1 MQSCSAFT
9 VFDFATDNFAE
20 LWPEVRPFFA
30 GQTVAA
36 YNAGFDT
43 GVLTATLDYYG
54 LSLSEL
60 HVIDSLAVARSAWP
74 KPTNHKLST
83 VATHL
88 NVPLNHHDAAN
99 DARAC
104 AEIILR
110 AGQRHVEINRI
121 IDRPVQERFNLFGG
135 NY

>member
-1 MQSCSAFT
+1 MQNCSVFT

-20 LWPEVRPFFA
+20 QWPEVRPFFA

-36 YNAGFDT
+36 
-43 GVLTATLDYYG
+43 
-54 LSLSEL
+54 
-60 HVIDSLAVARSAWP
+60 
-74 KPTNHKLST
+74 
-83 VATHL
+83 HL
-88 NVPLNHHDAAN
+88 NIPLNHHDADS

-110 AGQRHVEINRI
+110 AGQWHVEINRI
-121 IDRPVQERFNLFGG
+121 IDRPVQERFDLFGG

>member
-9 VFDFATDNFAE
+9 VFDFATDNFAD
-20 LWPEVRPFFA
+20 LWSEVRPFFA
-30 GQTVAA
+30 GQTVATHD
-36 YNAGFDT
+36 FDT
-43 GVLTATLDYYG
+43 GVLTETLGYYS

-60 HVIDSLAVARSAWP
+60 HVLDSLAVARSAWP
-74 KPTNHKLST
+74 KLTNHKLST
-83 VATHL
+83 VTAHL
-88 NVPLNHHDAAN
+88 NVPLNYHDADS

-121 IDRPVQERFNLFGG
+121 IGRLVQERFDLCGG

>member
-9 VFDFATDNFAE
+9 AFDFATDDFAE

-30 GQTVAA
+30 H
-36 YNAGFDT
+36 NADFDT

-54 LSLSEL
+54 LSLPEL

-74 KPTNHKLST
+74 KLTNHKLST
-83 VATHL
+83 VAAHL
-88 NVPLNHHDAAN
+88 NVPLNHHDAAS

-110 AGQRHVEINRI
+110 AGQWHVEII
-121 IDRPVQERFNLFGG
+121 GRPVQERFDLFGG